1 MTVRAVACSGSA
13 VSGPTWRE
21 PRRRRWRPSPITP
34 VGPASAST
42 IQAMARQ
49 AASLWMGRFPP
60 GLPSRSTCS
69 RARHPRAADRIAG
82 LVLIAPAA
90 DMTADLMWDGF
101 PEVVRQE
108 ILTAGVW
115 RRPSLYGEPYAIT
128 RRLIE
133 DGRKHLLL
141 GEGVEVSCPV
151 RILQGDSDPDVPAA
165 HAVKVFGAI
174 KGTDV
179 SLSII
184 KGGDHRLSTPQ
195 NLTLLRETVLRLAER
210 ADGITI

>member
-1 MTVRAVACSGSA
+1 
-13 VSGPTWRE
+13 
-21 PRRRRWRPSPITP
+21 
-34 VGPASAST
+34 
-42 IQAMARQ
+42 
-49 AASLWMGRFPP
+49 
-60 GLPSRSTCS
+60 
-69 RARHPRAADRIAG
+69 
-82 LVLIAPAA
+82 
-90 DMTADLMWDGF
+90 
-101 PEVVRQE
+101 VVRQE

-174 KGTDV
+174 TGPDV
-179 SLSII
+179 TLSII

-210 ADGITI
+210 DDGLAI